1 MQHNNLLAMIHDD
14 ITWCIESECPIVDC
28 MRNTV
33 NMIDRTGVHSYAMFK
48 GTGECPIHE
57 GCMEYCAYARKCF
70 EENKDPDDA
79 LNDLQKY
86 CDNCVFASM
95 EED

>member
-1 MQHNNLLAMIHDD
+1 MSHSDLAAMFHDD
-14 ITWCIESECPIVDC
+14 ITWCIESECPVVGC

-33 NMIDRTGVHSYAMFK
+33 NMMDKTGLHSYAAFK
-48 GTGECPIHE
+48 GTEDCLMHE
-57 GCMEYCAYARKCF
+57 GCMEYCAHARKCF
-70 EENKDPDDA
+70 EENEDPDNA
-79 LNDLQKY
+79 LFQLQQY